1 MPEADKKTCKVVKR
15 AGQRGAR
22 IAPKGCKVRTDIS
35 ADGTTTRKN
44 KAGETK
50 IKRVIVQ
57 DKFFMAVTGTGPN
70 QQSVINGWSQ
80 RSTQSKRTYTAQH
93 QILYDTGAMVT
104 LMSRALCEKLGIKW
118 RRKTNVSSQVIHG
131 VGGSETLKILRG
143 VEFYLQIDSRSNQW
157 TNVTADINVKVE
169 DNSISNLLGVDT
181 IRQIKR
187 LNVKFR
193 D

>member
-1 MPEADKKTCKVVKR
+1 MPDADRKTCKVVKR

-35 ADGTTTRKN
+35 ADGTSTRRN

-50 IKRVIVQ
+50 IKRTVG
-57 DKFFMAVTGTGPN
+57 DNAFFMTVAGAN
-70 QQSVINGWSQ
+70 QQSIINGWVS
-80 RSTQSKRTYTAQH
+80 RSAASKRTYKATH
-93 QILYDTGAMVT
+93 KMLYDTGAEVT

-118 RRKTNVSSQVIHG
+118 KRKTNVSSQIIQG
-131 VGGSETLKILRG
+131 VGGSETLKILHD

-157 TNVTADINVKVE
+157 TKVTADINVKVE
-169 DNSISNLLGVDT
+169 DSSTSNLLGIDT

-193 D
+193 H

>member
-15 AGQRGAR
+15 VGQQGAR
-22 IAPKGCKVRTDIS
+22 IAPKGCKVRTEIS
-35 ADGTTTRKN
+35 ADGATTRRN

-50 IKRVIVQ
+50 IKRTVG
-57 DKFFMAVTGTGPN
+57 DKTFFMTVAGAN
-70 QQSVINGWSQ
+70 QQSVINGWVS
-80 RSTQSKRTYTAQH
+80 RSTESKRTYKATH
-93 QILYDTGAMVT
+93 KMLYDTGAQVT

-131 VGGSETLKILRG
+131 VGGSETLKILHD

-157 TNVTADINVKVE
+157 TKVTADINVKVE
-169 DNSISNLLGVDT
+169 DNSTSNLLGIDS

>member
-1 MPEADKKTCKVVKR
+1 MPEADRKTCKVVKR

-35 ADGTTTRKN
+35 ADGTTTRRN

-50 IKRVIVQ
+50 IKRTVADNAFSMTV
-57 DKFFMAVTGTGPN
+57 AGAN
-70 QQSVINGWSQ
+70 QQSVINGWVD
-80 RSTQSKRTYTAQH
+80 RSAASKRTYKATH
-93 QILYDTGAMVT
+93 KMLYDTGAQVT

-131 VGGSETLKILRG
+131 VGGSETLKILHD

-157 TNVTADINVKVE
+157 TKVTADINVKRE
-169 DNSISNLLGVDT
+169 DNSTSNLLGIDT

>member
-35 ADGTTTRKN
+35 ADGTSTRRN

-50 IKRVIVQ
+50 IKRTVG
-57 DKFFMAVTGTGPN
+57 DNAFFMTVAGAN
-70 QQSVINGWSQ
+70 QQSVINGWVD
-80 RSTQSKRTYTAQH
+80 RSTVSKRTYKATH
-93 QILYDTGAMVT
+93 KMLYDTGAEVT

-118 RRKTNVSSQVIHG
+118 KRKTNVSSQIIQG
-131 VGGSETLKILRG
+131 VGGSETLKILHD

-157 TNVTADINVKVE
+157 TKVTADINVKVE
-169 DNSISNLLGVDT
+169 DSSTSNLLGIDT

-193 D
+193 Y

>member
-15 AGQRGAR
+15 EGQRGAR

-35 ADGTTTRKN
+35 ADGTTTRRN

-50 IKRVIVQ
+50 IKRTVG
-57 DKFFMAVTGTGPN
+57 DNAFFMTVAGAN
-70 QQSVINGWSQ
+70 QQSVINGWVD
-80 RSTQSKRTYTAQH
+80 RSTASKRTYKATH
-93 QILYDTGAMVT
+93 KMLYDTGAQVT

-131 VGGSETLKILRG
+131 VGGSETLKILHD

-157 TNVTADINVKVE
+157 TKVTADINVKRE
-169 DNSISNLLGVDT
+169 DNSTSNLLGIDT